1 MTVGPPAADITHI
14 ARELAPTGT
23 LRAAINLGNLVLTNG
38 SHDDPAGVTVD
49 IAREAAR
56 RLGVPLRLHLVDA
69 ARLSVDALLTG
80 AAGGCFARA
89 TVASRAVRARRRID
103 LSHRSRCQQPLSPR
117 PRESLGLVR
126 AA

>member
-69 ARLSVDALLTG
+69 ARLSVDALLT
-80 AAGGCFARA
+80 AA
-89 TVASRAVRARRRID
+89 VDSVR
-103 LSHRSRCQQPLSPR
+103 
-117 PRESLGLVR
+117 
-126 AA
+126 